1 MSRIATVV
9 LHYNTTQY
17 AIPLVQALRQ
27 QKFPDQ
33 TIYVVDHHSGK
44 SCPEVTHR
52 LDRNLAFTRGMFEAW
67 KIARADADYDA
78 YWLLNNDLQVPPGT
92 LKALVEVLFSN
103 EDHAQIAPAHN
114 SPHGF
119 MALPKSE
126 AQTVPY
132 LEATA
137 TLIKGRTFERVGF
150 WDLRMTRG
158 WGIEADYGF
167 RVRQAG
173 LEGLFHGPR

>member
-17 AIPLVQALRQ
+17 TIPLVQALRQ
-27 QKFPDQ
+27 QKFPNQ
-33 TIYVVDHHSGK
+33 TIYVVDHHSSK

-52 LDRNLAFTRGMFEAW
+52 LDRNLAFTRGTFEAW

-78 YWLLNNDLQVPPGT
+78 YCLLNNDLQVPPGT

-103 EDHAQIAPAHN
+103 AAHAQIAPAHH

-126 AQTVPY
+126 A
-132 LEATA
+132 
-137 TLIKGRTFERVGF
+137 
-150 WDLRMTRG
+150 
-158 WGIEADYGF
+158 
-167 RVRQAG
+167 
-173 LEGLFHGPR
+173 